1 MDAWMWW
8 YIGIGVI
15 IAIFMLWLMT
25 DKEND
30 ERDSGLIIATSIAYI
45 PLWGFLV
52 VIVIIVAPF
61 VILHEYFLKRQEK

>member
-8 YIGIGVI
+8 Y
-15 IAIFMLWLMT
+15 
-25 DKEND
+25 KEND

-52 VIVIIVAPF
+52 VIVVIVAPF
-61 VILHEYFLKRQEK
+61 VMLHEYFLKRREK